1 MFSFFSID
9 FSLFHTLVTAKQQV
23 DIFQL
28 FFSRK
33 KNETIG
39 QKMKTTE
46 VKRKEGKRWKN
57 EL

>member
-23 DIFQL
+23 DIFVSL
-28 FFSRK
+28 VEK